1 MDILLHSF
9 IGGFYYSWQNVKSD
23 FILFIPLSGVTHE
36 SGPINKSFAYRP
48 LPPPYP
54 SSVAPHSASTAAAAT
69 PLLCHPMSDA
79 AARWGFNLL
88 RRMRYIACTNSLFYH
103 PAPCFS
109 GCGYVQ
115 LQQLSLPLAHPKEF
129 YTSLKSSFLN
139 CGWSRSASE

>member
-36 SGPINKSFAYRP
+36 SGPINKSSAYRP

-88 RRMRYIACTNSLFYH
+88 RRVSYCLHELAFLSSSAVLFRLWVR
-103 PAPCFS
+103 PTSATRFAIGP
-109 GCGYVQ
+109 
-115 LQQLSLPLAHPKEF
+115 PKRILHV
-129 YTSLKSSFLN
+129 S
-139 CGWSRSASE
+139 

>member
-36 SGPINKSFAYRP
+36 SGPINKSSAYRS

-79 AARWGFNLL
+79 AARWGFNFL
-88 RRMRYIACTNSLFYH
+88 RRVSYCLHELAFLSSSAVLFRLWVR
-103 PAPCFS
+103 PTSATLFAIGP
-109 GCGYVQ
+109 
-115 LQQLSLPLAHPKEF
+115 PKRILHV
-129 YTSLKSSFLN
+129 S
-139 CGWSRSASE
+139 